1 VLLSLT
7 LSPFICIDCVFATTG
22 TASSGVVGY
31 NCNYK
36 RIAVGADGLPYD
48 HLSYVQDAR
57 GKLIYS
63 GDKWQ
68 CVE

>member
-1 VLLSLT
+1 M
-7 LSPFICIDCVFATTG
+7 ATG

-36 RIAVGADGLPYD
+36 RIVAGADGLPYD
-48 HLSYVQDAR
+48 HLSYVKDAR